1 MWWQPAKWP
10 PPSFGIAAGKITI
23 FAGPP
28 RLLRGVRGYGGAVGL
43 ENGASIAPFVAP
55 GRGATVT
62 DGCATGKPPLNSG
75 ASLPPTQIPPGYAK
89 LTQHKFGNA
98 EKFVRRKFACHGGF
112 PGPLSPHP
120 TPHPSSADRRAQGW
134 YVPRPHD
141 RARKKGRAD
150 WVSHFPQ
157 ARRTCVVRL
166 LRTSADSSCSA
177 HNNQFVSMFW
187 DLGRPFRLPL

>member
-1 MWWQPAKWP
+1 MW
-10 PPSFGIAAGKITI
+10 
-23 FAGPP
+23 P
-28 RLLRGVRGYGGAVGL
+28 RR
-43 ENGASIAPFVAP
+43 
-55 GRGATVT
+55 
-62 DGCATGKPPLNSG
+62 
-75 ASLPPTQIPPGYAK
+75 ASLVEKK
-89 LTQHKFGNA
+89 LHA
-98 EKFVRRKFACHGGF
+98 MGGF

-187 DLGRPFRLPL
+187 DLGRPFRLPLLPPFTVTRVGHGCLPISRRSSPLPRLSRCQQAACRRLPRKYISPNRLPNTLCSG